1 MSVFMRFR
9 ITTRHA
15 VDKSSVSIGEEE
27 WIVACADRKTRKNS
41 VSVKI
46 NVLNLNQI
54 HRMPHS
60 FVLKRSGIQI
70 WAWR

>member
-1 MSVFMRFR
+1 MSFR

-15 VDKSSVSIGEEE
+15 DDKPSVLRGEEE
-27 WIVACADRKTRKNS
+27 KIVACADRKTRKNS

-60 FVLKRSGIQI
+60 FVLKRTGIQF